1 MSTGGIMTTFD
12 DREQAFEAAFS
23 HDEEVKFKVQARRDK
38 LFGEW
43 MAEIM
48 GYKGKEASDYAV
60 SFVVESLKVPGD
72 TDITDKAI
80 ADLAGMGIAKT
91 EDELNAQLMVCL
103 RDAKEQYKAEMTPKG

>member
-1 MSTGGIMTTFD
+1 MTVFD
-12 DREQAFEAAFS
+12 DREHAFEAAFT

-43 MAEIM
+43 MAELM
-48 GYKGKEASDYAV
+48 GFKGKEAAEYAV
-60 SFVVESLKVPGD
+60 SFVLESLKVPGD

-80 ADLAGMGIAKT
+80 ADLAGNGIAKT
-91 EDELNAQLMVCL
+91 EDELNTQLMVCL